1 MRTILN
7 RLIDVKTADPEDA
20 RRRRL
25 LNILLLGVMVVCVA
39 ALLLTVLA
47 MLNNAAGDPEEVQL
61 LLFSIIGALVGT
73 IVIFFVNRY
82 WKGWVA
88 STLFLL
94 LITAGT
100 AFADT
105 PQEVVAGRSLFLFVL
120 PIIMASVLLR
130 PYASFV
136 LALLATTLVAWIAST
151 IEIAPSVAITS
162 GFFLIALVSWLAA
175 RSLEHALVE
184 LRAINRELDQ
194 RVAERT
200 VDLSNAL
207 ARVQAESSKNQAIL
221 ESIAD
226 GVVVFDIFGKAI
238 VANPSVA
245 QLLNHP
251 VTDILGGDIQT
262 LMSEHVSAAD
272 QEMVLKLFRDGALHS
287 PSVKFQWGKKTLSV
301 SFAAVQDVSG
311 KAIGHVMVCRD
322 YTREAELERLKSAF
336 VSMASHELRTPLNAI
351 LGYSDMLQVGVY
363 GEVNEKQRGIITR
376 VAANGKRLLGLV
388 NNLLD
393 QAQIEAGKLSLHIAP
408 FTLDSL
414 VEDLKSVATVLAENK
429 GLELRF
435 DVDPTVPR
443 ELTSDAQRLLQILL
457 NLVGNAIKF
466 TQQGSV
472 GIRVYLPDRTHWA
485 LEVADTGAG
494 IPKEAQA
501 YIFDAFRQVDDPIT
515 RENTGSGLGLSIVK
529 QLANLLGGDVS
540 VKSDI
545 GKGSTFTVILPLKQA
560 EKEVA

>member
-1 MRTILN
+1 MLATLN
-7 RLIDVKTADPEDA
+7 RLITVECADPEDA

-25 LNILLLGVMVVCVA
+25 LNILLIGTIVLAVLALGITVFAAVLGV
-39 ALLLTVLA
+39 
-47 MLNNAAGDPEEVQL
+47 AGNPLEVQL
-61 LLFSIIGALVGT
+61 LFLSEVAALIGGL
-73 IVIFFVNRY
+73 VIFLINRY

-88 STLFLL
+88 SLLFLL
-94 LITAGT
+94 LFLAAA
-100 AFADT
+100 AFGDESY
-105 PQEVVAGRSLFLFVL
+105 EVVAGRSLFLFVL

-130 PYASFV
+130 PYASFI
-136 LALLATTLVAWIAST
+136 LALLATALVTWIALT
-151 IEIAPSVAITS
+151 IEIIPSIVTPS

-175 RSLEHALVE
+175 RSLEHALTD
-184 LRAINRELDQ
+184 LRTINRELDQ

-226 GVVVFDIFGKAI
+226 GVIVFDIFGKAI

-245 QLLNHP
+245 QLLDHP
-251 VTDILGGDIQT
+251 VTDILGGDIHT
-262 LMSEHVSAAD
+262 LISPHVSPAD
-272 QEMVLKLFRDGALHS
+272 QETVLKLFRDGALHS

-301 SFAAVQDVSG
+301 SFAAVQDTSG

-336 VSMASHELRTPLNAI
+336 LSMASHELRTPLNAI
-351 LGYSDMLQVGVY
+351 LGYSDMLQEGIY
-363 GEVNEKQRGIITR
+363 GPLEVKQKETVVRIT
-376 VAANGKRLLGLV
+376 ANARRLLGLV

-393 QAQIEAGKLSLHIAP
+393 QAQMEAGKLSLHISP
-408 FTLDSL
+408 FEVESL

-429 GLELRF
+429 GLDLIF
-435 DVDPTVPR
+435 DVDPAVPTH
-443 ELTSDAQRLLQILL
+443 LVSDAQRLHQILL

-466 TQQGSV
+466 TQRGSV
-472 GIRVYLPDRTHWA
+472 RVRVFLPDEAHWA
-485 LEVADTGAG
+485 LQVADTGAG

-501 YIFDAFRQVDDPIT
+501 YIFEAFRQVDDPIT

-540 VKSDI
+540 VKSEV
-545 GKGSTFTVILPLKQA
+545 GRGSTFTVVFPLRQV
-560 EKEVA
+560 EKETA

>member
-1 MRTILN
+1 MLATLN
-7 RLIDVKTADPEDA
+7 RLITVECADPEDA

-25 LNILLLGVMVVCVA
+25 LNILLIGTIVLAVLALGITVFAAVLGV
-39 ALLLTVLA
+39 
-47 MLNNAAGDPEEVQL
+47 AGNPLEVQL
-61 LLFSIIGALVGT
+61 LFLSEVAALIGGL
-73 IVIFFVNRY
+73 VIFLINRY

-88 STLFLL
+88 SLLFLL
-94 LITAGT
+94 LFLAAA
-100 AFADT
+100 AFGDE
-105 PQEVVAGRSLFLFVL
+105 PYEVVAGRSLFLFVL

-130 PYASFV
+130 PYASFI
-136 LALLATTLVAWIAST
+136 LAFLATALVTWIALT
-151 IEIAPSVAITS
+151 IEIIPSIVTPS

-175 RSLEHALVE
+175 RSLEHALTD
-184 LRAINRELDQ
+184 LRTINRELDQ

-226 GVVVFDIFGKAI
+226 GVIVFDIFGKAI

-245 QLLNHP
+245 QLLDHP
-251 VTDILGGDIQT
+251 VTDILGGDIHT
-262 LMSEHVSAAD
+262 LISPHVSPAD
-272 QEMVLKLFRDGALHS
+272 QETVLKLFRDGALHS

-301 SFAAVQDVSG
+301 SFAAVQDTSG

-336 VSMASHELRTPLNAI
+336 LSMASHELRTPLNAI
-351 LGYSDMLQVGVY
+351 LGYSDMLQEGIY
-363 GEVNEKQRGIITR
+363 GPLEVKQKETVVRIT
-376 VAANGKRLLGLV
+376 ANARRLLGLV

-393 QAQIEAGKLSLHIAP
+393 QAQMEAGKLSLHISP
-408 FTLDSL
+408 FEVESL

-429 GLELRF
+429 GLDLIF
-435 DVDPTVPR
+435 DVDPAVPTH
-443 ELTSDAQRLLQILL
+443 LVSDAQRLHQILL

-466 TQQGSV
+466 TQRGSV
-472 GIRVYLPDRTHWA
+472 RVRVFLPDEAHWA
-485 LEVADTGAG
+485 LQVADTGAG

-540 VKSDI
+540 VKSEV
-545 GKGSTFTVILPLKQA
+545 GRGSTFTVVFPLRQV
-560 EKEVA
+560 EKETA